1 MVRSRSR
8 PAGTAAV
15 YRASETAMAP
25 AMVSS
30 LLWSGKQL
38 VALDKA
44 PGVSLA
50 TPRRDPG
57 LAVERLLASLAP
69 ADRAALARSR
79 SISSIVST

>member
-44 PGVSLA
+44 RV
-50 TPRRDPG
+50 
-57 LAVERLLASLAP
+57 
-69 ADRAALARSR
+69 ARSGKAKN
-79 SISSIVST
+79 SDEKGD